1 MKTVKAILFYTPG
14 SKRLYRNLHWLLNA
28 LALLTWSAGLGVVS
42 LFFAKGRYA
51 GVTFLSYFH
60 NPLIILLN
68 LLPVLLITLLAY
80 FISNRVWIS
89 ILSSGLIVII
99 PTFINNAKLVLRNDP
114 LLATDVRYISEA
126 ANISGNYSIPVNAYM
141 IVTVVFI
148 IAAVVMSFFLLRAR
162 VSRGLVRV
170 IGAVLVAAVGCTCYL
185 TLYRSDA
192 IYQKTEN
199 LHGRMSYWSDTDQY
213 ICRGFIYP
221 LIYSTKELSDNRPE
235 GYDTEESAALLASYP
250 EGGLTDGEKINI
262 IGVMFEAY
270 NDFSKFGAVSF
281 TDDPY
286 AFLHELQAESAYGEL
301 VTNIFA
307 GGTIDTERAFLT
319 GTTELFEYRSPVYS
333 LARWFDEQGYRTEFC
348 HAGYEWFYNR
358 RNVAEYMGFESA
370 HFFEDRYTLP
380 EGWGL
385 IHDDEFL
392 PDLVTL
398 LEDSVESGE
407 PYFNFSVTYQNHGP
421 YSDSEL
427 EREKTYVAEG
437 SVSERAWYILNNY
450 FAGVAETDEALRGV
464 VDSLRAMDEPVVL
477 VIFGDHNPWLGDSA
491 WVYEE
496 LGISFDGELGFYDY
510 YCTPW
515 VIWAN
520 DAARAVI
527 GGSYTTGDKGSFS
540 PCFLSAELFDLLGW
554 EGSAQI
560 NALRDLRSY
569 ADVIHATGM
578 VRENGALTSTPT
590 AETAEKISGY
600 KKLEYYLRK
609 DALD

>member
-1 MKTVKAILFYTPG
+1 MKTIKAILFYTPG
-14 SKRLYRNLHWLLNA
+14 SERLYRNLHWLLNA

-51 GVTFLSYFH
+51 SVTFFSYFH
-60 NPLIILLN
+60 NPLILLLN
-68 LLPVLLITLLAY
+68 LLPVLLTTLLAY

-89 ILSSGLIVII
+89 ILASGLLVII
-99 PTFINNAKLVLRNDP
+99 PTFINNTKLVLRNDP
-114 LLATDVRYISEA
+114 LIAADVRYISEA
-126 ANISGNYSIPVNAYM
+126 ANISTNYSISLNAYM
-141 IVTVVFI
+141 IITLAF
-148 IAAVVMSFFLLRAR
+148 IAAAAIAGAFLLRAR
-162 VSRGLVRV
+162 LSSGLVRV
-170 IGAVLVAAVGCTCYL
+170 VGAVLTAAVGCTCYF
-185 TLYRSDA
+185 TLYRSGD
-192 IYQKTEN
+192 IYLKTEN

-235 GYDTEESAALLASYP
+235 GYDAQESAELLASH
-250 EGGLTDGEKINI
+250 GGSGLDDGEKINV
-262 IGVMFEAY
+262 IGVMLEAY
-270 NDFSKFGAVSF
+270 NDLSKFGAVEF

-286 AFLHELQAESAYGEL
+286 AFLHELQQESAYGEL

-319 GTTELFEYRSPVYS
+319 GATSLYEYRSPVWS
-333 LARWFDEQGYRTEFC
+333 LADWFDGQGYRTEFC

-358 RNVAEYMGFESA
+358 RNVAEYMGFENA
-370 HFFEDRYTLP
+370 YFFEDRYTLP

-385 IHDDEFL
+385 MHDDGFL
-392 PDLVTL
+392 PDIVSL
-398 LEDSVESGE
+398 LEASAEDGE

-450 FAGVAETDEALRGV
+450 FAGVAETDETLRGV
-464 VDSLRAMDEPVVL
+464 VESLRGMDEPVVL

-496 LGISFDGELGFYDY
+496 LGIDFSGDDGFYNY

-515 VIWAN
+515 VIWTN
-520 DAARAVI
+520 DAAKGII
-527 GGSYTTGDKGSFS
+527 GDSWSAGYKGSFS

-554 EGSAQI
+554 EGGAQT
-560 NALRDLRSY
+560 NVLRELRGY
-569 ADVIHATGM
+569 ADVVHSTGV
-578 VRENGALTSTPT
+578 VRENGALTAAPSE
-590 AETAEKISGY
+590 ETAEKIAAY
-600 KKLEYYLRK
+600 KRLEYYLRK
-609 DALD
+609 DAPN